1 MNNIFKEIPEA
12 RVVFIDKYIDN
23 ILSIYDT
30 LGISGYLKLAEQT
43 TWYWWIIRDFFRL
56 PRPEKR
62 ARLKKI
68 FQEERDIKIPEFE
81 KTIVAEMAQNKNSFI
96 KEHNIAKVDA
106 KGIKYKLLKIHHI
119 EKDSVAIIGIPY
131 EKTLETG
138 FDSITKFGKTM
149 EIYQKQSPNL
159 YKDVTTVYGKRE
171 NTAESFNF

>member
-1 MNNIFKEIPEA
+1 
-12 RVVFIDKYIDN
+12 
-23 ILSIYDT
+23 
-30 LGISGYLKLAEQT
+30 
-43 TWYWWIIRDFFRL
+43 
-56 PRPEKR
+56 
-62 ARLKKI
+62 
-68 FQEERDIKIPEFE
+68 
-81 KTIVAEMAQNKNSFI
+81 MAQNKNSFI